1 MRLLNEYSSS
11 LPKSVQDNISKP
23 DLLTTAP
30 NAVRANL
37 TTKLM
42 DAKIQLKE
50 LQAQQQYLILTEANA
65 RNNLKNFTHIVNR
78 YLNIERQLQLSAES
92 LNRLSASKQALEVE
106 SAKRFVPWRLVSVI
120 EPPEEPKN
128 SLPKDILQAILMGL
142 LAGGAVAMLMEN
154 LDRTY
159 HNPEDLARDFDKTL
173 LGVIPFE
180 NSLKVIAQKREF
192 KKDKT
197 NFIEAFSI
205 LYSNLFFLGQKQT
218 CRSFIITSATS
229 GDGKSTT
236 SFFLALAAAKLGQRV
251 LLIDGDRYFPQGK
264 NWKLLAESFKAD
276 LDFPEIQSEDPKLQK
291 YDFEVLANNLLYF
304 KTKDDAMEPKQ
315 LMSSTSLFTLIQQ
328 WQESFDI
335 ILIDTP
341 PILGISDAKLIASKT
356 DGVLLVVRLE
366 KTIKD
371 SIRLALHELNLGNL
385 NLLGMVAN
393 GAKRYGGGYYYS
405 NYYYSNRYYSPKKR
419 LNQTEES

>member
-1 MRLLNEYSSS
+1 
-11 LPKSVQDNISKP
+11 
-23 DLLTTAP
+23 
-30 NAVRANL
+30 
-37 TTKLM
+37 
-42 DAKIQLKE
+42 
-50 LQAQQQYLILTEANA
+50 
-65 RNNLKNFTHIVNR
+65 
-78 YLNIERQLQLSAES
+78 
-92 LNRLSASKQALEVE
+92 
-106 SAKRFVPWRLVSVI
+106 
-120 EPPEEPKN
+120 
-128 SLPKDILQAILMGL
+128 MGL
-142 LAGGAVAMLMEN
+142 LAGGAVAMLVEN

-180 NSLKVIAQKREF
+180 GKLKAIAQKS
-192 KKDKT
+192 KVKNDKT
-197 NFIEAFSI
+197 NFLEAFSI

-229 GDGKSTT
+229 GDGKSTV

-251 LLIDGDRYFPQGK
+251 LLVDGDRYFPQGK
-264 NWKLLAESFKAD
+264 IWKQLAESFKAD
-276 LDFPEIQSEDPKLQK
+276 LDFPEVQSEDSRLQQ
-291 YDFEVLANNLLYF
+291 YNFEVLANNLLYF

-328 WQESFDI
+328 WQASFDI

-366 KTIKD
+366 QTIKD

-385 NLLGMVAN
+385 NLLGLVAN
-393 GAKRYGGGYYYS
+393 GAKRYGSGYYY
-405 NYYYSNRYYSPKKR
+405 NYYYYSNRYYSPKKR
-419 LNQTEES
+419 LKQMEES